1 MILYVPVLMPIAA
14 GSLLPWLKLSLAGKR
29 HYTAAVSGLNVLAA
43 IGALKYMGG
52 CEITLFWIADNLP
65 IFFRLDA
72 MASVYLML
80 IALLW
85 VGLTLFSHDYIPHD
99 SHENRY
105 YAFLLCLSG
114 ALAGLGLAGNIVTF
128 FLFFE
133 WMTFIA
139 FPLICHERDERS
151 VNGAMF
157 FLMYS
162 VLGAALVLVGIVLLR
177 EQIDLAAFVPGGN
190 LTGRP
195 SSGGGRLMMA
205 VLLTLLGF
213 GCKAGMYPLQA
224 WLPIAHP
231 AAPAPISAALSALVT
246 KAGVLGIIR
255 VIYYIVGPAY
265 LRETWI
271 WNLWLATVLLTVFM
285 GSMLAFR
292 EPQLKKRLAYSS
304 ISQIAYVLF
313 GLAVAAPE
321 GFTGA
326 MLQLIFHGFAKLI
339 LFLCVGAIIHQTH
352 RHYADE
358 IKGIGQQMPV
368 VMGCFTLSALSL
380 VGIPPMG
387 GFLGKWYLINGAL
400 TADIGIFSWLGP
412 VILLISALLTA
423 GYLLP
428 LVINGFFPGSGFD
441 GRDLVKTEPGWRMM
455 TPLVVLTALS
465 ILVALNPS
473 WLMRYLSVLA
483 GELM

>member
-1 MILYVPVLMPIAA
+1 M
-14 GSLLPWLKLSLAGKR
+14 
-29 HYTAAVSGLNVLAA
+29 
-43 IGALKYMGG
+43 GALKYMGG
-52 CEITLFWIADNLP
+52 REITLFWITDHLP
-65 IFFRLDA
+65 VFFRLDPL
-72 MASVYLML
+72 ASVYLML

-133 WMTFIA
+133 WMTLIA

-151 VNGAMF
+151 VHGAMF
-157 FLMYS
+157 FLIYS
-162 VLGAALVLVGIVLLR
+162 ILGATLVLVGIVLLR
-177 EQIDLAAFVPGGN
+177 GQIDLAAFVPGGR
-190 LTGRP
+190 LTARP
-195 SSGGGRLMMA
+195 PAAGGRLAAA

-255 VIYYIVGPAY
+255 VIYYMVGPAY
-265 LRETWI
+265 LRGTWI
-271 WNLWLATVLLTVFM
+271 WDLWLAIVLLTVFM

-313 GLAVAAPE
+313 GLAVIAPE

-326 MLQLIFHGFAKLI
+326 MLQLIFHGFAKSI
-339 LFLCVGAIIHQTH
+339 LFLCAGTIIHQTH
-352 RHYADE
+352 RHYAYE
-358 IKGIGQQMPV
+358 IKGVGQQMPV
-368 VMGCFTLSALSL
+368 VMGCFSLSALSL
-380 VGIPPMG
+380 AGIPPMG
-387 GFLGKWYLINGAL
+387 GFWGKWYLIHGAL
-400 TADIGIFSWLGP
+400 TADIGVFSWLGP
-412 VILLISALLTA
+412 IILLVSALLTA

-428 LVINGFFPGSGFD
+428 LVIDGFFPGSGFD
-441 GRDLVKTEPGWRMM
+441 FQNLVKTEPGWRM
-455 TPLVVLTALS
+455 TAPLVVLTALS
-465 ILVALNPS
+465 ILLALNPG
-473 WLMRYLSVLA
+473 WLTRYLSVLA